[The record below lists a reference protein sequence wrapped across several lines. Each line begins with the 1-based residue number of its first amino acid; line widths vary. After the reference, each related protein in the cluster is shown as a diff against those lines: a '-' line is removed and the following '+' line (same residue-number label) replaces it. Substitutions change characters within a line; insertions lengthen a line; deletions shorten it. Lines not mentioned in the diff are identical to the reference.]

1 MLGFIMENAKKSKKS
16 NVIKIIKKIVYF
28 TII

>member
-1 MLGFIMENAKKSKKS
+1 MLAFIMENAKKSKKS